1 MQLKVTR
8 LRNYYGGEKNKAE
21 KSKTSGGNLDSV
33 YVPTWTFF
41 DSLEFMKDN
50 LVAPPTNMEDDG
62 KQFITVMIRLLLSLP
77 GRW

>member
-8 LRNYYGGEKNKAE
+8 LRHYYGGENNKVE

-50 LVAPPTNMEDDG
+50 LVARPTNMEDDG